1 VSTPLLYLTAL
12 TAIGSAVVG
21 GALYAFS
28 SFVIPG
34 LDRTPPS
41 TAITAMQGINIEAP
55 KPPFMASFVGT
66 ALLSIACVV
75 VGVVRIDDDGGPLQV
90 AGGLL
95 YLVGV
100 IGLTATYHIPRNDAL
115 DRLDPAAPE
124 AETAWRRYVD
134 EWVRMN
140 HVRSAAGMVAAAL
153 LIAAVRVG

>member
-1 VSTPLLYLTAL
+1 MSTPLLYLTAL

-28 SFVIPG
+28 SFVMPG
-34 LDRTPPS
+34 LDRTPPA
-41 TAITAMQGINIEAP
+41 TAIAAMQGINVEAP
-55 KPPFMASFVGT
+55 KPPFLASFVGT
-66 ALLSIACVV
+66 AVLSIACVV
-75 VGVVRIDDDGGPLQV
+75 AGVVRLDEDGAPLQV

-100 IGLTATYHIPRNDAL
+100 IGLTGAYHIPRNDAL
-115 DRLDPAAPE
+115 DRVDPGSPE
-124 AETAWRRYVD
+124 AEAAWRRYHG